1 MQVPAQFASQE
12 QVITAAGVPS
22 PVVRKWVQRELMP
35 EPRRAGGGHAQ
46 GTRNLWPPWAVER
59 ASWIRE
65 QLRGGASLEQLVV
78 LVRHGLGVPSAPI
91 LEAEADG
98 ELSHAPSEESAVVD
112 ASPTIMNDPVA
123 PEPLQITLE
132 SFNLLA
138 AERRLCEVAL
148 QRAGS
153 LVGAAKLLGIT
164 RHALKRR
171 IIKLRLDGPGARQE

>member
-1 MQVPAQFASQE
+1 
-12 QVITAAGVPS
+12 
-22 PVVRKWVQRELMP
+22 
-35 EPRRAGGGHAQ
+35 
-46 GTRNLWPPWAVER
+46 
-59 ASWIRE
+59 
-65 QLRGGASLEQLVV
+65 
-78 LVRHGLGVPSAPI
+78 
-91 LEAEADG
+91 
-98 ELSHAPSEESAVVD
+98 
-112 ASPTIMNDPVA
+112 MNDPVA